1 MWFCCAEMSPQ
12 NWGYTSNQLLKTIS
26 GLPLPFC
33 ATLRR
38 WWSRSWPRWCRVRTE
53 TKIPTGSC
61 KSASTSSRKSST
73 SARTDFLAAAEAKSF
88 LRSCWA
94 RLTSTSELPM
104 TSLLTVTSRVMP
116 KKIVHGGASTAA
128 AAAAAASVFQTVCV
142 CTQARDC
149 SRRIRRPITTSPS
162 GSSFPA
168 SKGSFCR
175 TQWECSES
183 GQSWSTCRR
192 SGTRPLTRETSCSE
206 RNT

>member
-1 MWFCCAEMSPQ
+1 MSPQ
-12 NWGYTSNQLLKTIS
+12 NWGYTSNQLLTIS

-53 TKIPTGSC
+53 TKIQTGSC

-88 LRSCWA
+88 LQSCWA

-116 KKIVHGGASTAA
+116 MKIVRGGAPT
-128 AAAAAASVFQTVCV
+128 AAAAAASVFRTDRV

-175 TQWECSES
+175 TRWECSAS
-183 GQSWSTCRR
+183 GLSWSTCRR
-192 SGTRPLTRETSCSE
+192 SGTRPLTREISCSE
-206 RNT
+206 QNT